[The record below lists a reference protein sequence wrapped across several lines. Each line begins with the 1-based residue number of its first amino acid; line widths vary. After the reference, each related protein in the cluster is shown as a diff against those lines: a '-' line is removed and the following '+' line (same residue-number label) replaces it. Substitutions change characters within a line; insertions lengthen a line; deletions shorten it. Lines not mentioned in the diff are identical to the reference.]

1 MWSFLDIWL
10 LFLPHLKRT
19 RHDMEI
25 LAAAFAYLEAAFAR
39 SA

>member
-25 LAAAFAYLEAAFAR
+25 LAAAFCLEAAFAR
-39 SA
+39 GA